1 MNRPTLPTVLACGAW
16 LKNTA
21 CLLADDGRPVWS
33 QPHGDLSD
41 PAACAALEASVHRLL
56 AAHGQPVAA
65 VAHDLHPDFF
75 STRLALRLAAELG
88 VPAIGVQHHHAHI
101 AAVLTEHGM
110 RCTHGAETA
119 LEMGPVIGLALDGV
133 GLGTDGTAWGGELLW
148 LAGDPASAGTTTT
161 WQRLGHLTPLALP
174 GGDRAA
180 REPWR
185 MAASALHALGRNPD
199 ITPRFAPVVGHSLAA
214 GVQQMLARGLNCPP
228 TSSAGRWFD
237 AAAGALGLSVRQTE
251 EAEAAIALEQAAHR
265 ALLRQPD
272 LPPLA
277 GAAIDGQNRLDLRGL
292 VPHLLAAQASGS
304 ATETDAAAAGFHLA
318 LADALADWAHRVARQ
333 HGCATVC
340 LGGGCFANRIL
351 CERVTARLQFT
362 GLAVLRPQAHS
373 CGDAGLALGQA
384 WVAQRVCMAT
394 APQANLN
401 SRLHPNLMKE
411 PEPCV

>member
-1 MNRPTLPTVLACGAW
+1 MNRPPLPTVLACGAW
-16 LKNTA
+16 LKNAA

-33 QPHGDLSD
+33 PPHGDLSD

-101 AAVLTEHGM
+101 AAVLAEHNVDSP
-110 RCTHGAETA
+110 A
-119 LEMGPVIGLALDGV
+119 IGLALDGV
-133 GLGTDGTAWGGELLW
+133 GLGTDGAAWGGELLW
-148 LAGDPASAGTTTT
+148 VDGAH

-237 AAAGALGLSVRQTE
+237 AAAGALGLCVRQTE

-277 GAAIDGQNRLDLRGL
+277 GAAIDGQNRLDLSGL
-292 VPHLLAAQASGS
+292 MPHLFAASAGAS
-304 ATETDAAAAGFHLA
+304 ATELDAAAAGFHLA
-318 LADALADWAHRVARQ
+318 LADALADWAHRAARQ

-340 LGGGCFANRIL
+340 LGGGCFFNRIL
-351 CERVTARLQFT
+351 CERVTARLQSA
-362 GLAVLRPQAHS
+362 GLTVLRPEAHS

>member
-1 MNRPTLPTVLACGAW
+1 MRPPTMPTVLACGAW

-21 CLLADDGRPVWS
+21 CLLQGDRPVWS
-33 QPHGDLSD
+33 PLHGDLSD
-41 PAACAALEASVHRLL
+41 PVACDALKRSLSLVQ
-56 AAHGQPVAA
+56 HGLSAPVSA

-75 STRLALRLAAELG
+75 STHEALRLAAELG

-101 AAVLTEHGM
+101 AAVLAEHGM
-110 RCTHGAETA
+110 HSADGAEI
-119 LEMGPVIGLALDGV
+119 GPVIGLALDGV

-148 LAGDPASAGTTTT
+148 VDGAN

-185 MAASALHALGRNPD
+185 MAASALHALGRNLD

-277 GAAIDGQNRLDLRGL
+277 GAAIDSQNRLDLRGL
-292 VPHLLAAQASGS
+292 VPYLLAAQASGR
-304 ATETDAAAAGFHLA
+304 AFETDAAAAGFHLA
-318 LADALADWAHRVARQ
+318 LADALADWAHRAARQ

-384 WVAQRVCMAT
+384 WVAQRICMAT

-411 PEPCV
+411 SAPCV

>member
-1 MNRPTLPTVLACGAW
+1 MRPPTMPTVLACGAW
-16 LKNTA
+16 LKNAA
-21 CLLADDGRPVWS
+21 CLLTEDGRPVWS
-33 QPHGDLSD
+33 PPHGDLSD

-75 STRLALRLAAELG
+75 STRLAVRLAAELG

-101 AAVLTEHGM
+101 AAVLAEHNVDSP
-110 RCTHGAETA
+110 A
-119 LEMGPVIGLALDGV
+119 IGLALDGV
-133 GLGTDGTAWGGELLW
+133 GLGTDGAAWGGELLW
-148 LAGDPASAGTTTT
+148 VDGAN

-185 MAASALHALGRNPD
+185 MAASALHALGRNTD

-237 AAAGALGLSVRQTE
+237 AAAGALGLCVRQTE

-277 GAAIDGQNRLDLRGL
+277 GAAIDSQNRLDLRGL
-292 VPHLLAAQASGS
+292 LPHLLAAQAAGS

-318 LADALADWAHRVARQ
+318 LADALADWAHRAARQ

-340 LGGGCFANRIL
+340 LGGGCFFNRIL
-351 CERVTARLQFT
+351 CERVTARLQSA

-411 PEPCV
+411 SAPCV

>member
-1 MNRPTLPTVLACGAW
+1 MRPPTMPTVLACGAW
-16 LKNTA
+16 LKNAA
-21 CLLADDGRPVWS
+21 CLLADDGRPAWS
-33 QPHGDLSD
+33 PPHGDLSD

-75 STRLALRLAAELG
+75 STRLAVRLAAELG

-101 AAVLTEHGM
+101 AAVLAEHGLHS
-110 RCTHGAETA
+110 THGAETA
-119 LEMGPVIGLALDGV
+119 PEIGQVIGPVIGLALDGV

-148 LAGDPASAGTTTT
+148 MTGGTAAN
-161 WQRLGHLTPLALP
+161 WQHLGHLTPLALP

-251 EAEAAIALEQAAHR
+251 EAQAAIALEQAADR

-277 GAAIDGQNRLDLRGL
+277 GAAIDSQNRLDLSGL
-292 VPHLLAAQASGS
+292 MPHLFAASAGAS
-304 ATETDAAAAGFHLA
+304 ATELDAAAAGFHLA
-318 LADALADWAHRVARQ
+318 LADALADWAHRAARQ
-333 HGCATVC
+333 QGCATVC
-340 LGGGCFANRIL
+340 LGGGCFFNRIL
-351 CERVTARLQFT
+351 CERVTVRLQSA
-362 GLAVLRPQAHS
+362 GLAVLRPEAHS

-411 PEPCV
+411 SAPCV

>member
-1 MNRPTLPTVLACGAW
+1 MRPPTMPTVLACGAW

-21 CLLADDGRPVWS
+21 CLLQGDRPVWS
-33 QPHGDLSD
+33 PLHGDLSD
-41 PAACAALEASVHRLL
+41 PAACDALKRSLSLVQYGLSA
-56 AAHGQPVAA
+56 PVSA

-75 STRLALRLAAELG
+75 STHEALRLAAELG

-101 AAVLTEHGM
+101 AAVLAEHGM
-110 RCTHGAETA
+110 HSADVAEI
-119 LEMGPVIGLALDGV
+119 GPVIGLALDGV
-133 GLGTDGTAWGGELLW
+133 GLGTDGAAWGGELLW
-148 LAGDPASAGTTTT
+148 VDGAS

-237 AAAGALGLSVRQTE
+237 AAAGALGLCVRQTE
-251 EAEAAIALEQAAHR
+251 EAEAAIVLEQAAHR

-277 GAAIDGQNRLDLRGL
+277 GAVIDGQNRLDLRGL
-292 VPHLLAAQASGS
+292 VLHLLAAQAAGG

-318 LADALADWAHRVARQ
+318 LADALANWAHRAARQ